1 MSGTVSLSNVGQV
14 AHILI
19 DDIPNYN
26 AMTLQMWHEMAAAIT
41 SINEN
46 ADVRVAVIRGA
57 GDRAFV

>member
-26 AMTLQMWHEMAAAIT
+26 AMTLQMWH
-41 SINEN
+41 
-46 ADVRVAVIRGA
+46 
-57 GDRAFV
+57 